1 MMETKATIWVH
12 LNVLKLGQAF
22 GAAMGC
28 EKEAYALCMKMD
40 QKKNLERC
48 AGKGKSSDNNNYTI
62 PKELKDCVLEF
73 LEAIQEQRAL
83 TDDDA
88 FQKSNL
94 TKEFEEVASNEDIA
108 WRQR

>member
-12 LNVLKLGQAF
+12 LNVIKLGQAF

-48 AGKGKSSDNNNYTI
+48 AGKGKTSDNNNYTI
-62 PKELKDCVLEF
+62 PKELKDCVLECSKARRGEHVTPF
-73 LEAIQEQRAL
+73 LSEARRDQLGDMRRRNGDL
-83 TDDDA
+83 NGGA
-88 FQKSNL
+88 F
-94 TKEFEEVASNEDIA
+94 
-108 WRQR
+108 